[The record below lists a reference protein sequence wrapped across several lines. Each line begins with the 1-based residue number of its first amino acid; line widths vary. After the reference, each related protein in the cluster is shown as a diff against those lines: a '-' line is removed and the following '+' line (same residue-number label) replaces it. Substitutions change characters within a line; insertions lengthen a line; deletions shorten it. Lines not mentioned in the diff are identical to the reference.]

1 MAWLGTWKKRKSI
14 TIDHLK
20 IDADL
25 VYFPVAVIV
34 DGDTDFF
41 GELTSDADKLKVA
54 FTKSDEITQLYF
66 ECEHFDAANQK
77 AVYHTSKSDWTI
89 SSASDTVFYI
99 YFDSSKADNTTY
111 GNTTGNSPATN
122 VWDSN
127 FKGVWHLS
135 ESSAPYKDAT
145 SNGNDSQS
153 GTYPTQVDGK
163 VGKGQDFERDNSQY
177 IDYGN
182 PTALQITGAI
192 CGEALVKLETAG
204 TTKTP
209 IISKWDSLSGN
220 YRGYLMDYAQERFR
234 IIISDN
240 GYFQTAHYSRRLS
253 NNPVSTGIWYHVS
266 WVFKA
271 DGSSYPDIY
280 VNGALDNGTADG
292 TTNLTSIF
300 NTPASFKQGRYDN
313 DYADGVLDEIRVSNI
328 ARSAAWIKATY
339 HSLFN
344 TLLTWGSLETMISIA
359 DSGSGVD
366 TVSVVLSTQISVA
379 DSGSGVDTISKLIT
393 TLISV
398 SDSGTGVETIST
410 SISLALQDSA
420 SGVDSIVLSKQV
432 VLQDSA
438 SSIETIS
445 KRITYQRLVYDYE
458 DFARPVSLVSYK
470 TSSET
475 LWENKDVVAGE
486 VTDIIDVSTIASL
499 GVYIAVSSATTIKFQ
514 VYTAD
519 GWKDYDELVFSGA
532 GHIFLN
538 FWTLP
543 FQKIRFQTTQST
555 TATIEVFYRT

>member
-1 MAWLGTWKKRKSI
+1 MAWLGIWKKRKSI
-14 TIDHLK
+14 AIDHLK

-25 VYFPVAVIV
+25 TYFPVAVII

-41 GELTSDADKLKVA
+41 GELTSDTDKLKVA
-54 FTKSDEITQLYF
+54 FTKSDGETQLYF
-66 ECEHFDAANQK
+66 DCEHFDASNQK

-99 YFDSSKADNTTY
+99 YYDSAQSDNTTY

-127 FKGVWHLS
+127 FVLVHHMS
-135 ESSAPYKDAT
+135 ESSGQLQDAT
-145 SNGNDSQS
+145 ANNRDTVAVGGSP
-153 GTYPTQVDGK
+153 TYGAEGK
-163 VGKGQDFERDNSQY
+163 VGKCIDFEKSNGDYFQLATDFGFNGLSDFTLEAIVNPESHATSGNPQKILGLDNSTGNVAFGQRGHSPNY
-177 IDYGN
+177 EGIEFTQWDTGGTEKILCTTDDIPLNTWTYVVGVYDYG
-182 PTALQITGAI
+182 TGRKI
-192 CGEALVKLETAG
+192 YWNEAVEKASDTWTGQFKSDGLNSYIG
-204 TTKTP
+204 SW
-209 IISKWDSLSGN
+209 ISLAQYWDGK
-220 YRGYLMDYAQERFR
+220 
-234 IIISDN
+234 I
-240 GYFQTAHYSRRLS
+240 
-253 NNPVSTGIWYHVS
+253 
-266 WVFKA
+266 
-271 DGSSYPDIY
+271 
-280 VNGALDNGTADG
+280 
-292 TTNLTSIF
+292 
-300 NTPASFKQGRYDN
+300 
-313 DYADGVLDEIRVSNI
+313 DEIRISNV
-328 ARSAAWIKATY
+328 ARSTAWIKATY

-344 TLLTWGSLETMISIA
+344 TLVTFGTEESITTVSIT

-366 TVSVVLSTQISVA
+366 TISVTPFISISVA
-379 DSGSGVDTISKLIT
+379 DSGSGVDTISKLVT

-398 SDSGTGVETIST
+398 SDSGSGVETIST
-410 SISLALQDSA
+410 SISLTLQDSA
-420 SGVDSIVLSKQV
+420 SGVDSVVLSKQV

-438 SSIETIS
+438 SSVETIS